1 MLVILNKC
9 TICSLFTKVPS
20 FVSNLYGF
28 IKENWRSKDLCVQA
42 KQVGLRKYSI
52 IQYVRIFMIFLFV

>member
-20 FVSNLYGF
+20 FVSNLFYKRKLEIQRFKCSG
-28 IKENWRSKDLCVQA
+28 ETG
-42 KQVGLRKYSI
+42 GLEK
-52 IQYVRIFMIFLFV
+52 IFYYTICAYL